1 MLLGMNVCSVPLY
14 TAGAGTVNISFVFGI
29 AGSSKAYSSVILND
43 ISMSQTWFSLYLH
56 NQ

>member
-1 MLLGMNVCSVPLY
+1 MNVCSVPLY

-43 ISMSQTWFSLYLH
+43 ISMSQT
-56 NQ
+56 